1 MLIQIDIWQWIIL
14 FTIYLIFDC
23 LYALYIKAIYDLRPL
38 RASFL
43 SVAMY
48 LLTAYG
54 TIEYISNPYNLIP
67 ILTGGFIGTYVTL
80 WWNKKHNDET
90 DK

>member
-1 MLIQIDIWQWIIL
+1 
-14 FTIYLIFDC
+14 
-23 LYALYIKAIYDLRPL
+23 
-38 RASFL
+38 
-43 SVAMY
+43 MY